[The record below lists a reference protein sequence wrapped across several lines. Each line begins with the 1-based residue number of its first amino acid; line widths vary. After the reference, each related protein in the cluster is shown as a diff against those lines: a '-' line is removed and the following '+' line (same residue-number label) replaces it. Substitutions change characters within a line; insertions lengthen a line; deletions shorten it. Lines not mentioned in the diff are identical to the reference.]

1 VRNIWVVNA
10 SPVITLAK
18 AGHLTLLT
26 ALADEVLLPVAVI
39 AELLAAPA
47 SDPARQAIEQGWGNH
62 ISPVDVPAIVLEW
75 GLGAGE
81 TAVIAAALESQERTA
96 VLDDAQGRKCA
107 RALGVPVIG
116 TLGVVLR
123 AKKMGHVPSA
133 TNVLRDLR
141 DAGLYLDSTIIAAA
155 IEQSVGENWRP

>member
-1 VRNIWVVNA
+1 VVNA

-18 AGHLTLLT
+18 AGYLSLLT
-26 ALADEVLLPVAVI
+26 ALADEILLPAAVV

-47 SDPARQAIEQGWGNH
+47 SDPARQAIEQGWGNRL
-62 ISPVDVPAIVLEW
+62 SLANVPAIVLEW

-81 TAVIAAALESQERTA
+81 AAVIAAALESQGYTA
-96 VLDDAQGRKCA
+96 VLDGAQGRKCA

-123 AKKMGHVPSA
+123 AKKMGRVASA
-133 TNVLRDLR
+133 TSILRDLR
-141 DAGLYLDSTIIAAA
+141 DAGLYLDAATIAAA
-155 IEQSVGENWRP
+155 LEQSVGEQWRL